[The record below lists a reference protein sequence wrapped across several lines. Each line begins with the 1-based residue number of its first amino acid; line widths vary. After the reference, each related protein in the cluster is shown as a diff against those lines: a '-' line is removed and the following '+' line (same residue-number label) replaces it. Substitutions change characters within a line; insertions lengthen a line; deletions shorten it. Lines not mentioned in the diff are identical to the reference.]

1 MKTLIKTEWR
11 LLLFGFLMTFWSSPG
26 QTFLL
31 SLFSGDIRSALG
43 LSHGEFGGLYS
54 LANLLSAA
62 VIIWSGTLV
71 DKMPLRRFACL
82 VVVALAASLWLLSAA
97 YSIAALFIAL
107 FLTRQF
113 GQSLMMLT
121 ATTTLVRYLDHH
133 KGKAVALGGMG
144 FHMAEAIMPS
154 VVIFL
159 IAAVGWRMGLQSIG
173 VFLLLALLPTIWLLL
188 NNHGQRHRRYI
199 ESLGQHNDEDL
210 QVAGKTMSGNTG
222 SRKQWSRSE
231 VLRDI
236 RFYLFMPALVAQP
249 MLFTGFIF
257 HQIHLIETKSWS
269 LELWGA
275 LFFMYAMVSIASKLV
290 TGFVVDRVG
299 AIRLLPYVALPMGAG
314 LLVLA
319 TSSHIAVGIAFLF
332 LMGMTMG
339 AQTTVS
345 GPFWS
350 EMYGSQSL
358 GSIKSLASALIS
370 FSTALTPFAMGWLI
384 DRGVSIDT
392 LAVCSAVY
400 IGLASVVAF
409 YARHLVQ
416 RGLTTE

>member
-1 MKTLIKTEWR
+1 
-11 LLLFGFLMTFWSSPG
+11 
-26 QTFLL
+26 
-31 SLFSGDIRSALG
+31 
-43 LSHGEFGGLYS
+43 
-54 LANLLSAA
+54 
-62 VIIWSGTLV
+62 
-71 DKMPLRRFACL
+71 
-82 VVVALAASLWLLSAA
+82 
-97 YSIAALFIAL
+97 
-107 FLTRQF
+107 
-113 GQSLMMLT
+113 
-121 ATTTLVRYLDHH
+121 
-133 KGKAVALGGMG
+133 
-144 FHMAEAIMPS
+144 
-154 VVIFL
+154 
-159 IAAVGWRMGLQSIG
+159 
-173 VFLLLALLPTIWLLL
+173 
-188 NNHGQRHRRYI
+188 
-199 ESLGQHNDEDL
+199 
-210 QVAGKTMSGNTG
+210 
-222 SRKQWSRSE
+222 
-231 VLRDI
+231 
-236 RFYLFMPALVAQP
+236 
-249 MLFTGFIF
+249 
-257 HQIHLIETKSWS
+257 
-269 LELWGA
+269 
-275 LFFMYAMVSIASKLV
+275 MYAMVSIASKLV

-332 LMGMTMG
+332 LMVMTMG